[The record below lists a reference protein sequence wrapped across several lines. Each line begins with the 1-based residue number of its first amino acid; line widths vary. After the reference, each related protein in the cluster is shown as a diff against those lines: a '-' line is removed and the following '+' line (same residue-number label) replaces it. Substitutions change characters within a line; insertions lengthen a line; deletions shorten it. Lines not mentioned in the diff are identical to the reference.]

1 MKPESQPHPSS
12 KTAAEHAETT
22 AELGGAQQ
30 SSASRGDSSNSAFDG
45 TVAFDSALERSGKEE
60 RDILFA
66 MATLQSGQVNSRQV
80 ARSLDNWTIHGHRSL
95 ADHLV
100 QRSVVTADDRVQ
112 LERVSLQLLS
122 ACDTQPGSDLRAQL
136 REHVGPD
143 TWEQICRLLGI
154 ATASTSADKEAPREA
169 TVEYAIVRRLGIG
182 GLGSVWL
189 ARDQTLNRLVAI
201 KEVNERGAESPVAL
215 ARFRREA
222 EITGQLEH
230 PNIVP
235 VYQSGEDTRS
245 HHPFYVMRFVG
256 KKTLSDA
263 IADYHTRRAAG
274 LADTVELHR
283 LLGAFLSVC
292 QAIAF
297 AHSRGVLHR
306 DLKPENVA
314 LGNFGQVIVL
324 DWGLAKRTDDAD
336 WQDSA
341 PGTLS
346 GGSTVEATMA
356 GQVLGTPH
364 YMSPEQ
370 AAGRVECMDERTD
383 VYGLGATLFA
393 ILTGY
398 APHEASQAGST
409 RSARGAELYAAI
421 VDHPTPRCRDTL
433 PEVPPPLDAI
443 CAKAM
448 AAAPAA
454 RYAAASD
461 MAEDIQLWMAGE
473 PVSAYREPG
482 TRQLSRLLRKHRGLS
497 ILAATIVA
505 AVMIPL
511 VFLGYAA
518 NERRV
523 AAERARMEGLYL
535 DGKGLSVNLSAAAEN
550 GRQNVRF
557 MSRIPPI
564 QGIIRSRQPDSGE
577 QDDEETWRERLETIF
592 LGLLRA
598 NPEYLRI
605 AYSSLG
611 DDASEIV
618 RVERNRFDR
627 TSVEAVVAAR
637 MIDLPADS
645 PERNVT
651 SLNVGDVAV
660 SELRAPSG
668 DPAKIAQAGE
678 EQSLT
683 LHLAVPI
690 YDETNGELFGA
701 VSLEIDLEYLLARWA
716 RDAVAQNVLLADRT
730 GKELAAF
737 QPESGRDFAWQPDP
751 GASRIA
757 HAICR
762 QPPNGIQ
769 SAVVRRA
776 SRRHVR
782 YQDPDRSPPPKKLR
796 YPGHSR
802 RLAAQNGRNRTIPAS
817 PRYALAS
824 PGGSRPVRR

>member
-1 MKPESQPHPSS
+1 MKPEPQPEPSS
-12 KTAAEHAETT
+12 LTGAEDRGTT
-22 AELGGAQQ
+22 AETRQPPPDT
-30 SSASRGDSSNSAFDG
+30 SAPRADSTHLAFDA
-45 TVAFDSALERSGKEE
+45 TVAFDSALESSGKEE

-66 MATLQSGQVNSRQV
+66 LATMQSGQINSRQV
-80 ARSLDNWTIHGHRSL
+80 ARSLGNWTIHGHRSL
-95 ADHLV
+95 AEHLV
-100 QRSVVTADDRVQ
+100 NRGVIAAEERAN
-112 LERVSLQLLS
+112 LERVSLKLL
-122 ACDTQPGSDLRAQL
+122 ADCNVTPGGDLRARL
-136 REHVGPD
+136 REHVGHD
-143 TWEQICRLLGI
+143 SWEQLCRLLGL
-154 ATASTSADKEAPREA
+154 ASANESADKEAPREA
-169 TVEYAIVRRLGIG
+169 MVEYAIVRRLGIG

-189 ARDQTLNRLVAI
+189 AHDQTLKRLVAI
-201 KEVNERGAESPVAL
+201 KEVNDRGAESPTAM

-235 VYQSGEDTRS
+235 VYQSGEDTHS

-263 IADYHTRRAAG
+263 VADYHTRRAAG

-292 QAIAF
+292 QAVAF

-324 DWGLAKRTDDAD
+324 DWGLAKRTDDGD

-346 GGSTVEATMA
+346 GGSTVEHTMA

-383 VYGLGATLFA
+383 VYGLGATLFS

-398 APHEASQAGST
+398 APHEASQAGSI

-421 VDHPTPRCRDTL
+421 VDNPTPRCRDT
-433 PEVPPPLDAI
+433 VPDVPAQLDAI

-461 MAEDIQLWMAGE
+461 LAEDIQLWMAGE
-473 PVSAYREPG
+473 PVSAYQEPG
-482 TRQLSRLLRKHRGLS
+482 TRQIARLLRKHRGLS
-497 ILAATIVA
+497 ILAATVLA
-505 AVMIPL
+505 AVLIPL
-511 VFLGYAA
+511 AFLGYAA
-518 NERRV
+518 NERR
-523 AAERARMEGLYL
+523 AAANQARMESLYL
-535 DGKGLSVNLSAAAEN
+535 DGKGLSVNLAATAEN

-564 QGIIRSRQPDSGE
+564 QGIIRARHPDSGE
-577 QDDEETWRERLETIF
+577 KDDEATWRERMEMIY

-605 AYSSLG
+605 SFCTLG
-611 DDASEIV
+611 SEANEVV

-637 MIDLPADS
+637 LIDLPANA
-645 PERNVT
+645 PERQVAA
-651 SLNVGDVAV
+651 LNVGDVAV
-660 SELRAPSG
+660 SELKAPEAVPGTAAAVDSQ
-668 DPAKIAQAGE
+668 P
-678 EQSLT
+678 LT
-683 LHLAVPI
+683 LHLAVPVH
-690 YDETNGELFGA
+690 DESNGELFGA
-701 VSLEIDLEYLLARWA
+701 VGLEIDLEYLLAKWA
-716 RDAVAQNVLLADRT
+716 RDTTASSVLFAGLKGRVM
-730 GKELAAF
+730 AAF
-737 QPESGRDFAWQPDP
+737 QPESGRDFAWQSDQATSELLAQFAAGRPTELKVL
-751 GASRIA
+751 AT
-757 HAICR
+757 
-762 QPPNGIQ
+762 
-769 SAVVRRA
+769 
-776 SRRHVR
+776 
-782 YQDPDRSPPPKKLR
+782 QD
-796 YPGHSR
+796 H
-802 RLAAQNGRNRTIPAS
+802 
-817 PRYALAS
+817 
-824 PGGSRPVRR
+824 PGGLFAIKVPIDPRRPQNFVILAVRGG